1 MAPWP
6 NTDHHSDEEVVEDG
20 HHKGHRMGDGEE
32 DSHLSG
38 VEEGCDVRNHRDH
51 SSREEEAEESV
62 HDSEPEGYSHGERE
76 GACHNHQ

>member
-1 MAPWP
+1 MAPLP
-6 NTDHHSDEEVVEDG
+6 STDHHSDEEVVGDE
-20 HHKGHRMGDGEE
+20 HHKGRRKGDGEE

-38 VEEGCDVRNHRDH
+38 VEEGCDVRSRHDH

-62 HDSEPEGYSHGERE
+62 HGSESEGYSHGDGE